1 MCVGFVYFV
10 FVKLLFCDMVNVIVV
25 FSFFCFLWMSSF
37 IKDKTNY
44 LNTENESMMKTS
56 IIMNE
61 NNDKYEDLKKC
72 GDRNIENV
80 YAKLYSLGRLWWR
93 NKILHRSIKSY

>member
-1 MCVGFVYFV
+1 
-10 FVKLLFCDMVNVIVV
+10 
-25 FSFFCFLWMSSF
+25 MSSF

-80 YAKLYSLGRLWWR
+80 YA
-93 NKILHRSIKSY
+93 